1 MRGRSLFAATALLAL
16 ATSVQ
21 ARPITIVTPSNTAD
35 AQQAKTIIEDKMR
48 TKGFLLAEAA
58 DNSLYILID
67 AIHHRTKAG
76 EEVGMVGT
84 LVIATPGKGPMSA
97 MAQSCMQDK
106 RMAQLMKDTN
116 LMILDCTSA
125 ISLDEKA
132 LAKVMADFAML
143 SLRNELPA
151 TTTPA
156 EKADAGLTTRKP
168 RS

>member
-21 ARPITIVTPSNTAD
+21 ARPITIVTPNNTAD

-48 TKGFLLAEAA
+48 TKGFLLTETA

-84 LVIATPGKGPMSA
+84 LVIAAPGRGPMSA
-97 MAQSCMQDK
+97 MTQSCMQDK

-116 LMILDCTSA
+116 LTILDCTAA

-151 TTTPA
+151 TTIPA
-156 EKADAGLTTRKP
+156 EKADASVTTRKP